1 VLYTPEV
8 VLCKRN
14 SLLQTPTTMK
24 LLPTPLLTLL
34 LVFGVSASSALHA
47 QTTGRISYEGTRR
60 IDPNQRRIVI
70 NGQEVKPGSPDFP
83 ADLPDVRSFGQTL
96 SFAGDYA
103 KETQEGGGAMMR
115 IVEGGP
121 NSAPQTT
128 NIGRPFEE
136 TVFLN
141 LKDRTYATVVTIKK
155 DDQATEYRADAPF
168 VKPENW
174 QLTDQTKKIAGY
186 TCRKATVPFRKETYT
201 VWVTTELPFTYSPI
215 RGLMPEKGVVLAV
228 EGSGEQFKATKIDLK
243 SPVKEADL
251 RPSPQAQTVT
261 VAELNDV
268 REKARADFRSRM
280 MDNLGRPGS
289 N

>member
-1 VLYTPEV
+1 
-8 VLCKRN
+8 
-14 SLLQTPTTMK
+14 MK
-24 LLPTPLLTLL
+24 LLPTSLFTLL
-34 LVFGVSASSALHA
+34 LAFGMSAASSLQA

-103 KETQEGGGAMMR
+103 REAQEGGGAMVR

-141 LKDRTYATVVTIKK
+141 LKDRTYATVVSVKK
-155 DDQATEYRADAPF
+155 DDQTTEYRADAPF
-168 VKPENW
+168 AKPENW
-174 QLTDQTKKIAGY
+174 QLTAQTKKIAGY

-201 VWVTTELPFTYSPI
+201 VWITTDLPFTYSPI
-215 RGLMPEKGVVLAV
+215 RDLTPEKGVVLAV
-228 EGSGEQFKATKIDLK
+228 EGSGEQFKATKVDLK
-243 SPVKEADL
+243 APVKEAEV
-251 RPSPQAQTVT
+251 RPSTQAQMVT

-280 MDNLGRPGS
+280 MENFGGRGS